1 MIGSRGVLRWRGW
14 RLLLIGL
21 AAWFVVSYV
30 FVPWL
35 NPWSAWRM
43 HRDGQALMLYQQARN
58 DMMFLREEALTAWL
72 VEAQWP
78 QQVAVPGV
86 HDPALATVQAELPA
100 PFVLRLRFTDRFP
113 AHTGL
118 PGTVLEQ
125 TLDPRTQHWDCR
137 PGQPSP
143 PSRWLPPDCR
153 GSAPWTLVDGLT
165 LLLAL
170 TLTLLAVLGVLWYRL
185 RPAVA
190 GIVRE
195 PRLLL
200 MQPLQSLPALDRQLG
215 WLRLRERVL
224 GEAGVAK
231 PRWRD
236 ALRHVDA
243 AATTRA
249 VQLAARIGALDAP
262 ARDWALPGCVRE
274 WTLPAT
280 LPLALERL
288 WLYLPDPG
296 LSGEA
301 IVQQLRG
308 MPNGQDVV
316 LVVSPALAAETALN
330 AYADDPANLCVCLEQ
345 SAQARW
351 LLQPGA
357 LEGLIALLARQLK
370 VTRISPYQT
379 HGGITRPAAFFGR
392 ESLLARV
399 LNREP
404 GNYLL
409 VGGRQLGKTSLMK
422 AIERRFAG
430 HPRVHCC
437 YLSLRDHRLTVRL
450 ALELGLAEDTGI
462 DVLVAALAERAQGR
476 RVLLLVDE
484 TDLFLRAEAAQ
495 GYPQLAALRAVSEE
509 GRCHFMLAGFWD
521 LYEAV
526 TLDFASP
533 LRNFGEVIH
542 VGGLEPEAC
551 QALATE
557 PMARLGVHFAGPE
570 LPRQLVAA
578 CGRRANLV
586 AIACQQLLSQLARG
600 QRVIDAPQ
608 LHAALGAEPVFD
620 ALAGWARLSPD
631 PLACRIDRI
640 VVYQVARAQLGASGE
655 RRATLVDLLAGF
667 DAAGVTIDPEQLRRA
682 LARLQLA
689 YVIKREDDGPNFV
702 FAVPLFA
709 TQFQYEEVAALLQRE
724 LQAMSGATQPS

>member
-1 MIGSRGVLRWRGW
+1 MSPPAGWLRWRGW
-14 RLLLIGL
+14 RMVLIGC
-21 AAWFVVSYV
+21 ATWFVVSFV

-35 NPWSAWRM
+35 NPWSFWRM
-43 HRDGQALMLYQQARN
+43 QRDRDALMLIQQARI

-72 VEAQWP
+72 VTEQWP
-78 QQVAVPGV
+78 GQVSVPGV
-86 HDPALATVQAELPA
+86 HDPAEATVRAELPS
-100 PFVLRLRFTDRFP
+100 PFVLRLRYTDRFP

-125 TLDPRTQHWDCR
+125 ILDPRTQHWSCQ

-143 PSRWLPPDCR
+143 PERWLPPDCR
-153 GSAPWTLVDGLT
+153 VATPWMLVDWLALLLGLT
-165 LLLAL
+165 LAV
-170 TLTLLAVLGVLWYRL
+170 LAVLALIWHRA

-190 GIVRE
+190 TIIRHPRE
-195 PRLLL
+195 LLA
-200 MQPLQSLPALDRQLG
+200 QPLAQLPVLDRHLG

-224 GEAGVAK
+224 GEAGVATL
-231 PRWRD
+231 RWRD
-236 ALRHVDA
+236 ALRHVQA
-243 AATTRA
+243 SPVTRA
-249 VQLAARIGALDAP
+249 VQLAARIGAGDAA
-262 ARDWALPGCVRE
+262 ARDWALPGTVRE
-274 WTLPAT
+274 WTMPTA
-280 LPLALERL
+280 LPLALERA
-288 WLYLPDPG
+288 WLYLPDPAMP
-296 LSGEA
+296 GEA

-316 LVVSPALAAETALN
+316 LVVSPSLAAEPALN
-330 AYADDPANLCVCLEQ
+330 AYADDPANLCVCVDQ
-345 SAQARW
+345 VAQTRW

-357 LEGLIALLARQLK
+357 LELLVGLLARQLK

-422 AIERRFAG
+422 AIERRFVG
-430 HPRVHCC
+430 HPRVHCF

-450 ALELGLAEDTGI
+450 AVDLGLPEDTGI
-462 DVLVAALAERAQGR
+462 DALIDALAARAGGR
-476 RVLLLVDE
+476 RVLLLIDE
-484 TDLFLRAEAAQ
+484 TDLFLRAEAAA

-521 LYEAV
+521 LHEAV

-542 VGGLEPEAC
+542 VGALEPEAC

-557 PMARLGVHFAGPE
+557 PMARLGVHFAEPA

-586 AIACQQLLSQLARG
+586 AIVCQQLLGQLGRG
-600 QRVIDAPQ
+600 QRVIDAGQ

-640 VVYQVARAQLGASGE
+640 VVYRIAATQLAPAGTQ
-655 RRATLVDLLAGF
+655 RATLPDLLACF
-667 DAAGVTIDPEQLRRA
+667 DAAGVAVDPEQLRRA

-689 YVIKREDDGPNFV
+689 FVIKREDEGSNYV

-709 TQFQYEEVAALLQRE
+709 TQFQHGEVEALLARE
-724 LQAMSGATQPS
+724 LQAVPR